1 MNIIKIPD
9 VNPVK
14 LTVNISS
21 DANVGSN
28 ISIND
33 EVVKKSIQNEF
44 SIEHNSVSDI
54 YNKVLS
60 VVSNFFVQDGNIDA
74 IMNATYVSYAIKYE
88 DIIQEF
94 TGEKVKI
101 NPVLFM
107 VYFVAKI
114 EKKE

>member
-1 MNIIKIPD
+1 MKTIKIPE

-14 LTVNISS
+14 LTVKISS

-33 EVVKKSIQNEF
+33 EVVKKSIQYDF
-44 SIEHNSVSDI
+44 SVEHNAIKDV
-54 YNKVLS
+54 YGKVLS
-60 VVSNFFVQDGNIDA
+60 VVSNFFVQGGNIDA
-74 IMNATYVSYAIKYE
+74 IMKATNVNYAIRYNTE
-88 DIIQEF
+88 LLEF

-114 EKKE
+114 EKV